1 MSGTRIGLLL
11 AVGMG
16 LLAAPVAAQ
25 PSAVDRTRLD
35 ALIAQIEKAE
45 PEADQAAYRALADE
59 TLAAARRLYPAC
71 HPEVAARDIYVA
83 LSPASLGGMAPPL
96 ASGERVLDRTSGGAG
111 QRGEG

>member
-45 PEADQAAYRALADE
+45 PEDDQAAYRALAGE
-59 TLAAARRLYPAC
+59 TLADARRLYPDRKSVW
-71 HPEVAARDIYVA
+71 EGKSVSISVA
-83 LSPASLGGMAPPL
+83 LGGPRIQIKNNKN
-96 ASGERVLDRTSGGAG
+96 SNRD
-111 QRGEG
+111 

>member
-35 ALIAQIEKAE
+35 ALIAKIEKAE

-59 TLAAARRLYPAC
+59 QLAEASRLYPAG
-71 HPEVAARDIYVA
+71 HPQVAARAIYLA
-83 LSPASLGGMAPPL
+83 ISLAALGGRDHAL
-96 ASGERVLDRTSGGAG
+96 AIGARVL
-111 QRGEG
+111 

>member
-59 TLAAARRLYPAC
+59 TLAEARRLYPAG
-71 HPEVAARDIYVA
+71 HPEVAAREIYVA
-83 LSPASLGGMAPPL
+83 LSLASLGEM
-96 ASGERVLDRTSGGAG
+96 DRSEEHTSEL
-111 QRGEG
+111 QSLMRI